1 MHDVSQPRLGRPDY
15 DQRVATL
22 PDDIRIRSAQPEDAE
37 RLREIFMA
45 AKGSWGYDT
54 AMVQEAAADLDLSPE
69 AMQAKEVY
77 VADLAGEPVAF
88 ASIVRGSDVWRLD
101 DLWVDPAWM
110 GRGIGRHLFMYAA
123 DRARLLGA
131 RRLEWETDP
140 NAVGFYEKMGGAYV
154 RDSPPTIWGRVVP
167 VMGIDLPVRTARDV
181 ARRVAREAGRVADSV
196 ADSVADTGEAIADRV
211 GPVMGSVRPA
221 VRAARARRQRAR
233 SQEPLPNLLDVHP
246 EARYAPVRELGL
258 FPIPVSEIR
267 GTAVEGPAQRGLD
280 FLPLPP
286 FRSRNWQARW
296 QRVRNAVDRLAVL
309 PPIEVL
315 KTADGYWVTDGHN
328 RVAAALATGQLDID
342 AAVGAVQL
350 PGDPA
355 SVPAGPLGPVLAGT
369 EELQAAGR
377 GMLTHGSSLEGLLPP
392 PQAAPL
398 AHDPPSSDGTSAP
411 GLSPEPAQNASPEP
425 TSE

>member
-1 MHDVSQPRLGRPDY
+1 VP
-15 DQRVATL
+15 AT
-22 PDDIRIRSAQPEDAE
+22 PDDLRIRPAEPRDAP
-37 RLREIFMA
+37 RLREIFAA
-45 AKGSWGYDT
+45 AKGLWGYDT
-54 AMVQEAAADLDLSPE
+54 ALVEEAARDLDLAPE
-69 AMQAKEVY
+69 AMQAKEVF
-77 VADLAGEPVAF
+77 VAEVAGEPVAF

-140 NAVGFYEKMGGAYV
+140 NAVGFYEKMGGEYV

-167 VMGIDLPVRTARDV
+167 VMGIDLPVGAARDV
-181 ARRVAREAGRVADSV
+181 ARRVARGAGRVADSV
-196 ADSVADTGEAIADRV
+196 GDAGEAIADRV
-211 GPVMGSVRPA
+211 GPVVGSVRPA
-221 VRAARARRQRAR
+221 VRAARARRRRAR
-233 SQEPLPNLLDVHP
+233 SQEPLPNLFDVHP
-246 EARYAPVRELGL
+246 DARYAPIRELGL

-280 FLPLPP
+280 FLPMPP

-296 QRVRNAVDRLAVL
+296 QRVRNAVERLAVL

-342 AAVGAVQL
+342 AAVSAVQL

-355 SVPAGPLGPVLAGT
+355 TVPAGPLGPVLAGT
-369 EELQAAGR
+369 QELQAAGR
-377 GMLTHGSSLEGLLPP
+377 GLLTPGSSLEGLVPRP
-392 PQAAPL
+392 HDARVE
-398 AHDPPSSDGTSAP
+398 HDPPSAEGRPASGR
-411 GLSPEPAQNASPEP
+411 SPEPPPGGLAKPTHDASPEP
-425 TSE
+425 TAE